1 MSIELTDELVQT
13 YHHNCSQPHQLVI
26 DDEIEKLLKKNV
38 ITRCDNEE
46 NAIISPIFSNK
57 KTIHSGYSS
66 ISGYALQ
73 KGIEQLGHQHCKEHA
88 THDATDM

>member
-1 MSIELTDELVQT
+1 MSMELTDELVQT

-57 KTIHSGYSS
+57 KTNDSFR
-66 ISGYALQ
+66 LLLNFWLCFT
-73 KGIEQLGHQHCKEHA
+73 KR
-88 THDATDM
+88 D

>member
-1 MSIELTDELVQT
+1 MSMELTDELVQT

-46 NAIISPIFSNK
+46 KAIISPISSK
-57 KTIHSGYSS
+57 KKPNDSFRLLLNIWLCFT
-66 ISGYALQ
+66 
-73 KGIEQLGHQHCKEHA
+73 KR
-88 THDATDM
+88 D